1 MNDVFECNINA
12 KLIKKLIKI
21 NGEDMTFLFSKIKTL
36 SLAIRSLGVLITG
49 GIYTICIVSGLTSNY
64 AVGQQINDYPNR
76 PIRIVVS
83 FPPGGS
89 PDFTARVIGQHLG
102 NILKTSVVV
111 ENKSGSGG
119 NIGTQFVASSKPDGY
134 TLLVNSSA
142 FTVNPSLYGAK
153 AGYSPE
159 KDFSNIAIVS
169 KQANVV
175 SVNEKISAKNL
186 KELRT
191 LAATDKL
198 AFSTPGSGTTPHLTC
213 ANLFHGVWKEDIVHI
228 PYKGAGPASLA
239 VASGETPVGCTA
251 AFGVLQF
258 AKQGKVRILAI
269 TSDKRIPQLP
279 DVPTFIELGYPQI
292 NDYTLS
298 GFYAPKGTPPEILEK
313 LNQAINQALGLAEVK
328 EKFDNAGLMPVGGT
342 IAQTNQYV
350 HAELK
355 HWEQVVKITRATA
368 E

>member
-1 MNDVFECNINA
+1 MNIRHFS
-12 KLIKKLIKI
+12 LI
-21 NGEDMTFLFSKIKTL
+21 FLVLCASAIQPI
-36 SLAIRSLGVLITG
+36 SLA
-49 GIYTICIVSGLTSNY
+49 
-64 AVGQQINDYPNR
+64 QQANDYPNR

-89 PDFTARVIGQHLG
+89 PDFTARVIGQQMG
-102 NILKTSVVV
+102 AILKTSVIV
-111 ENKSGSGG
+111 ENKPGSGG
-119 NIGTQFVASSKPDGY
+119 NLGTQYVASSKPDGY

-142 FTVNPSLYGAK
+142 FTVNPSLYGAR

-159 KDFSNIAIVS
+159 KDFANIVVVS

-175 SVNEKISAKNL
+175 SVNEKIPVKSL
-186 KELRT
+186 KDLKAFSSTE
-191 LAATDKL
+191 KL

-213 ANLFHGVWKEDIVHI
+213 ANIFHGIWKQDITHI

-239 VASGETPVGCTA
+239 VASGETPIGCTA

-258 AKQGKVRILAI
+258 AKQGRVRILAI
-269 TSDKRIPQLP
+269 SSDKRISQLP

-298 GFYAPKGTPPEILEK
+298 GFYAPKGTPPDILEK
-313 LNQAINQALGLAEVK
+313 LNQVINQALEVQEVK
-328 EKFDNAGLMPVGGT
+328 DKFDTAGLMAVGGT
-342 IAQTNQYV
+342 IAQTNQTISS
-350 HAELK
+350 ELK

-368 E
+368 D

>member
-1 MNDVFECNINA
+1 MHMRHFFRILLTLECFAI
-12 KLIKKLIKI
+12 IQPI
-21 NGEDMTFLFSKIKTL
+21 
-36 SLAIRSLGVLITG
+36 SLA
-49 GIYTICIVSGLTSNY
+49 
-64 AVGQQINDYPNR
+64 QQANDYPNR

-89 PDFTARVIGQHLG
+89 PDFTARVIGQQMG
-102 NILKTSVVV
+102 AILKTSVIV
-111 ENKSGSGG
+111 ENKPGSGG
-119 NIGTQFVASSKPDGY
+119 NLGTQYVASSKPDGY

-159 KDFSNIAIVS
+159 KDFANIVVVS

-175 SVNEKISAKNL
+175 SVNEKIPVKSL
-186 KELRT
+186 KDLKTFSSTE
-191 LAATDKL
+191 KL

-213 ANLFHGVWKEDIVHI
+213 ANIFHGIWKQDIIHI

-239 VASGETPVGCTA
+239 VASGETPIGCTA

-269 TSDKRIPQLP
+269 SSDKRISQLP
-279 DVPTFIELGYPQI
+279 DVPTFTELGYPQI

-298 GFYAPKGTPPEILEK
+298 GFYAPKGTPPDVLEK
-313 LNQAINQALGLAEVK
+313 LNQVINQALEVQEVK
-328 EKFDNAGLMPVGGT
+328 DKFDTAGLMAVGGT
-342 IAQTNQYV
+342 IAQTNQIISS
-350 HAELK
+350 ELK

-368 E
+368 D

>member
-1 MNDVFECNINA
+1 MCMRHFFRTLIVLVFFCA
-12 KLIKKLIKI
+12 VQS
-21 NGEDMTFLFSKIKTL
+21 TSHAQ
-36 SLAIRSLGVLITG
+36 SIT
-49 GIYTICIVSGLTSNY
+49 
-64 AVGQQINDYPNR
+64 DYPNR

-89 PDFTARVIGQHLG
+89 PDFTARVIGQQMG
-102 NILKTSVVV
+102 AILKTSVIV
-111 ENKSGSGG
+111 ENKPGSGG
-119 NIGTQFVASSKPDGY
+119 NVGTQYVASSKPDGY

-142 FTVNPSLYGAK
+142 FTVNPSLYGAR

-159 KDFSNIAIVS
+159 KDFANIVVVS

-175 SVNEKISAKNL
+175 SVNEKIPVKSL
-186 KELRT
+186 KDLKTFSMTE
-191 LAATDKL
+191 KL

-213 ANLFHGVWKEDIVHI
+213 ANIFHGIWKQDIIHI

-239 VASGETPVGCTA
+239 VASGETPIGCTA

-258 AKQGKVRILAI
+258 SKQGKVKILAI
-269 TSDKRIPQLP
+269 SSDKRIPQLP

-298 GFYAPKGTPPEILEK
+298 GFYAPKGTPPDILEK
-313 LNQAINQALGLAEVK
+313 LNQVINQALEVQEVK
-328 EKFDNAGLMPVGGT
+328 DKFETAGLMPVGGT
-342 IAQTNQYV
+342 ITQTNQIIIS
-350 HAELK
+350 ELK

-368 E
+368 D